1 MPKST
6 MNLAA
11 IAEAFADGTLGTF
24 ETLSALRQLDRNKEV
39 FRTLLEQASAN
50 PGTNWDATRE
60 AAASILASLRPEE
73 EATTGTA
80 AEVTRTLLDT
90 FGHNNFTSVVVNS
103 YQFPVLLDWLRYRG
117 SWFAI
122 ESEPFRS
129 YRVVVR
135 IEHKE
140 ALDNFVTN
148 VLDNFFV

>member
-1 MPKST
+1 MPTSSLS
-6 MNLAA
+6 LAD
-11 IAEAFADGTLGTF
+11 IATAYINGDGTQ
-24 ETLSALRQLDRNKEV
+24 ETLIALRNLTLRTEV
-39 FRTLLEQASAN
+39 MRTILEQASADPN
-50 PGTNWDATRE
+50 AVPTDMRDVVKT
-60 AAASILASLRPEE
+60 ILTPWQAEE
-73 EATTGTA
+73 EATTGEA